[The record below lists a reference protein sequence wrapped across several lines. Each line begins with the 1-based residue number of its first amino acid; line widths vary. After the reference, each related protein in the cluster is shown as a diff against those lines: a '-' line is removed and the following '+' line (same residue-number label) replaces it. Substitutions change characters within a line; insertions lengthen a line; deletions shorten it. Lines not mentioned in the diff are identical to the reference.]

1 MIVFEKL
8 RWKNLLST
16 GNQFTEFNLSDTR
29 STLVI
34 GGNGTG
40 KSTMLDALTYGLFN
54 RPFRKVSK
62 GLLVNSINDK
72 DCVVEIEFSVGTVKY
87 KVVRGMKPAIFE
99 IYRNDALLDQ
109 DAASRDYQKYLEQSV
124 LKLNYKSFTQVV
136 ILGSSTFV
144 PFMQL
149 AAGHRREVIEDLLD
163 IQIFSNMNLLLRERV
178 RDNNESLRDCEYEL
192 QVAEE
197 RVIAQKRILSA
208 LTGAN
213 DERIGI
219 FCLLYTYPS
228 PRDH

>member
-72 DCVVEIEFSVGTVKY
+72 DCVVEIEFKVGTVSY

-99 IYRNDALLDQ
+99 IYRNGALLDQ

-124 LKLNYKSFTQVV
+124 LKLNYKSSLKFI
-136 ILGSSTFV
+136 ILKG
-144 PFMQL
+144 
-149 AAGHRREVIEDLLD
+149 RRLIL
-163 IQIFSNMNLLLRERV
+163 
-178 RDNNESLRDCEYEL
+178 EL
-192 QVAEE
+192 YKQ
-197 RVIAQKRILSA
+197 
-208 LTGAN
+208 
-213 DERIGI
+213 
-219 FCLLYTYPS
+219 
-228 PRDH
+228 